1 MTYKWWTQHIIMLT
15 LLSTNE
21 CTGFDCPILSLP
33 YFLLLYVLVM
43 ILTCCCCYPGACLC
57 PQSQKKRDDD
67 GNTDKKPWVEK
78 LNLLGSIGQ
87 ILHEE
92 WSSNDI
98 MEPTKLTSNDDDNEE
113 EEDKNFKPRRRR
125 IRY

>member
-1 MTYKWWTQHIIMLT
+1 
-15 LLSTNE
+15 
-21 CTGFDCPILSLP
+21 
-33 YFLLLYVLVM
+33 M

-57 PQSQKKRDDD
+57 PQSQKERDGK
-67 GNTDKKPWVEK
+67 GNTDKKPWIEK

-87 ILHEE
+87 ILHSE

-98 MEPTKLTSNDDDNEE
+98 MEPTKLMSNDDDEE
-113 EEDKNFKPRRRR
+113 EEDRNFKPRRRR